1 MRNWFAGTMR
11 NWFAGTLFWT
21 ALVILLSLWLDGGA
35 QAPKPRLSCE
45 EITGGLYIANAQ
57 LAEQL
62 RDTAAKLAEA
72 QAELAKVK
80 TPEGK

>member
-1 MRNWFAGTMR
+1 MKFIRCLIIVLTLAG
-11 NWFAGTLFWT
+11 AGL
-21 ALVILLSLWLDGGA
+21 IGA
-35 QAPKPRLSCE
+35 GLAQTTKPRLSCE

-72 QAELAKVK
+72 QAELAKAHDAK
-80 TPEGK
+80 

>member
-1 MRNWFAGTMR
+1 MDGMKPFRGLGIIQGIVLLVML
-11 NWFAGTLFWT
+11 TLMGITFSDI
-21 ALVILLSLWLDGGA
+21 AA

-72 QAELAKVK
+72 QAELAKTQPAK
-80 TPEGK
+80 

>member
-1 MRNWFAGTMR
+1 MRN
-11 NWFAGTLFWT
+11 LFLAAMFGMPLL
-21 ALVILLSLWLDGGA
+21 ALVPS

-72 QAELAKVK
+72 QAELAKGRDDPK
-80 TPEGK
+80 AQK

>member
-1 MRNWFAGTMR
+1 MKYPDLGMKIVAAILFVLVLTLIVAG
-11 NWFAGTLFWT
+11 
-21 ALVILLSLWLDGGA
+21 
-35 QAPKPRLSCE
+35 QAPKARLSCE

-72 QAELAKVK
+72 QAELAKTHDAK
-80 TPEGK
+80 

>member
-1 MRNWFAGTMR
+1 MKHLGIA
-11 NWFAGTLFWT
+11 AL
-21 ALVILLSLWLDGGA
+21 ALVTLMGVTFFGVAA

-62 RDTAAKLAEA
+62 RDTAAKLQEA
-72 QAELAKVK
+72 QAELEKVK
-80 TPEGK
+80 AAK

>member
-1 MRNWFAGTMR
+1 MRNILAI
-11 NWFAGTLFWT
+11 LFVFLILG
-21 ALVILLSLWLDGGA
+21 LVFSSAA
-35 QAPKPRLSCE
+35 QTQKPRLSCE

-72 QAELAKVK
+72 QAELEKVK
-80 TPEGK
+80 TAK

>member
-1 MRNWFAGTMR
+1 MRKRYPDIGMKI
-11 NWFAGTLFWT
+11 LT
-21 ALVILLSLWLDGGA
+21 ALLFVLVLTLIVAG

-72 QAELAKVK
+72 QAELAKTHDAK
-80 TPEGK
+80 

>member
-1 MRNWFAGTMR
+1 MRNWLAAMLVWLVLIWT
-11 NWFAGTLFWT
+11 WTL
-21 ALVILLSLWLDGGA
+21 SA

-62 RDTAAKLAEA
+62 RDTAQKLQEA
-72 QAELAKVK
+72 QAELEKLK
-80 TPEGK
+80 TAR

>member
-1 MRNWFAGTMR
+1 MKY
-11 NWFAGTLFWT
+11 LLVLVLL
-21 ALVILLSLWLDGGA
+21 ALWGFSSSVA
-35 QAPKPRLSCE
+35 QVPKPRLSCE

-72 QAELAKVK
+72 QAELAKTHDAK
-80 TPEGK
+80 